1 MSGKNTIGIILI
13 ILGLGF
19 FLQQAE
25 IIEFKEIIENYWPL
39 VLVIMGCIQLLRRN
53 VSFVG
58 GIIMILIG
66 GLLQANISD
75 SLPANLTGY
84 IWPSILILVGLR
96 FVFSSNRFKQFEKY
110 NVKDE
115 DMINN
120 LALFSGVETKNN
132 SQCFKGGNIAAFFG
146 GAEIDL
152 TKANLSREGASLDL
166 TAAFGGITI
175 RVPYNWNVVASGV
188 PIFGGWENKTRYEGP
203 VDDSKTIYI
212 KCFVAFG
219 GIEIKN

>member
-1 MSGKNTIGIILI
+1 MSGKNTLGIILI

-25 IIEFKEIIENYWPL
+25 IIEFKDIIENYWPL
-39 VLVIMGCIQLLRRN
+39 VLVVMGCIQLLRKN
-53 VSFVG
+53 VSFIG

-66 GLLQANISD
+66 ALLQANISD
-75 SLPANLTGY
+75 TLPENLTGY

-96 FVFSSNRFKQFEKY
+96 FVFSTNRFNKFEKY

-115 DMINN
+115 DMVNS

-132 SQCFKGGNIAAFFG
+132 SQFFKGGYIAAFFG

-152 TKANLSREGASLDL
+152 TKANLSQEGASLDL

-175 RVPYNWNVVASGV
+175 RVPYNWNVVATGV
-188 PIFGGWENKTRYEGP
+188 PIFGGWENKTKYEGT
-203 VDDSKTIYI
+203 VNDAKTIYV
-212 KCFVAFG
+212 KCFAAFG